1 MLELPQTSQCSTQ
14 LSSARLHRSRPIS
27 WGCIHLFRLLPTV
40 RTFRISIFSLQVSRW
55 LFSVQTGTPLAG
67 GSFLWRGSSGWSVWW
82 YAVPPFGPR
91 IALILYAGVLAYV
104 IGKMDGIGGKR
115 GWQW

>member
-1 MLELPQTSQCSTQ
+1 MPVFDTTLQCSASPKQAYFLGLYSFFPFTTYGKDVQ
-14 LSSARLHRSRPIS
+14 
-27 WGCIHLFRLLPTV
+27 
-40 RTFRISIFSLQVSRW
+40 IFSCSPSGFTVVL
-55 LFSVQTGTPLAG
+55 VQTGTPLAG
-67 GSFLWRGSSGWSVWW
+67 RSFLWRGSSSWSVRW

-91 IALILYAGVLAYV
+91 IAPILYSGVLAYV